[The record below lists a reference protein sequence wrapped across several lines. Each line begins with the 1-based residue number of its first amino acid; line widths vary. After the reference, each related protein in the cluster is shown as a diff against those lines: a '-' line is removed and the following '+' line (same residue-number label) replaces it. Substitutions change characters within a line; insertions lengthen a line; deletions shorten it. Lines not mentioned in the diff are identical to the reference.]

1 MGANATTT
9 VPTYTAGQVLEAA
22 DLNIT
27 NSGVPVFADSSA
39 RDAAFGGTGEKVLA
53 EGQLAYLEDTN
64 KVQYYDGS
72 SWSNL
77 GSVTNV
83 DAFTTSGTFTPPAGV
98 TYAIAHIRAGGGGS
112 GSASAGTGG
121 TSSVAFAGGT
131 ISATGGTGVNA
142 SVNGSQVAGAA
153 NSGHGAVWGYRDPG
167 GAAGWSGQSHDGAYI
182 VAGGAVTAGVGITV
196 TVGAGG
202 TAGTSGAAGGS
213 GYVWIEYQV

>member
-9 VPTYTAGQVLEAA
+9 VPTYTAGQVLEAS

-27 NSGVPVFADSSA
+27 NSGVPVFADATA

-83 DAFTTSGTFTPPAGV
+83 EAFTTSGTFTPPAGV
-98 TYAIAHIRAGGGGS
+98 TYAIAHIRAGGGGIS
-112 GSASAGTGG
+112 TGAGTGG
-121 TSSVAFAGGT
+121 TSSVAFASGT
-131 ISATGGTGVNA
+131 VSATGGAPMTTAVNSA
-142 SVNGSQVAGAA
+142 ATTQNAGAA
-153 NSGHGAVWGYRDPG
+153 NSGNGAQGIDSSATFATRAQNGAYVVA
-167 GAAGWSGQSHDGAYI
+167 GAAVIPGS
-182 VAGGAVTAGVGITV
+182 GITV

-202 TAGTSGAAGGS
+202 TAGTNGSAGGS